1 MKCFSSISLKQKTKV
16 GDEKDRQKEK
26 PFSTLF
32 LSWHT
37 FLLPT
42 FLLLS
47 SDSAC
52 VLWPIILPKTRRRR
66 REEAASV
73 FFPLSSRLGSVVLFS
88 SLRGKYRNVR
98 ENSNLVVQLS
108 AKSGGGTREEARTPA
123 EKKRKKPSAFLR
135 FRNFCNPPK
144 RGMVAHMLNWTPSPP
159 AAAAPH
165 CEK

>member
-1 MKCFSSISLKQKTKV
+1 MAYISPAHFSPSL
-16 GDEKDRQKEK
+16 
-26 PFSTLF
+26 S
-32 LSWHT
+32 
-37 FLLPT
+37 
-42 FLLLS
+42 LLLT
-47 SDSAC
+47 ARAYYGLLFC
-52 VLWPIILPKTRRRR
+52 PKQGGGEGKKRRRF
-66 REEAASV
+66 S
-73 FFPLSSRLGSVVLFS
+73 FPLSSRLGSVVLFS